1 MAPSQPLEILKQFGI
16 SGAGISLE
24 TLTQGYINDTFRVH
38 TPKGDGFVLQRINPV
53 VFPKPGVLMAN
64 LEVVLPL
71 LRAPGYRGLQL
82 RQNTDGKTF
91 IKDGTG
97 GLWRVFHYIPDSAS
111 FPRAE
116 SPQMAR
122 EAGRIVG
129 FFHMLVSPLPP
140 ETLEAS
146 LPEFHDIRARVTQ
159 LKAAISGAPAERSQK
174 CLGLISQAE
183 ALYDFCG
190 QIPFEALPLRV
201 CHNDTKFS
209 NILFDTLSGKA
220 LCLIDLDT
228 LMPGHLLC
236 DFGDAARG
244 LIATQAEN
252 GKSGKA
258 AGPDLK
264 DFEAFVKGWKE
275 SGLKMQPVE
284 KQWLC
289 HGAVLMPALHGIRAL
304 TDYLSGDRYY
314 KVAYP
319 EQNRDRA
326 RALLHTAQT
335 AQKALGRMQE
345 IAESTWT

>member
-53 VFPKPGVLMAN
+53 VFPKPEVLMAN
-64 LEVVLPL
+64 LEMVLPL
-71 LRAPGYRGLQL
+71 LEGPGYRGLKL
-82 RQNTDGKTF
+82 HPNRKGKTS
-91 IKDGTG
+91 IKDPAG
-97 GLWRVFHYIPDSAS
+97 GLWRVFNYIPDSAS
-111 FPRAE
+111 YTRAE
-116 SPQMAR
+116 TPQMAR
-122 EAGRIVG
+122 EAGRIVAI
-129 FFHMLVSPLPP
+129 FHLLVSPLPP
-140 ETLEAS
+140 EDLQVS
-146 LPEFHDIRARVTQ
+146 LPGFHDIRERITQ
-159 LKAAISGAPAERSQK
+159 LRAAIDGAPAERSEN
-174 CLGLISQAE
+174 CSDLIAQAE
-183 ALYDFCG
+183 ALYAFCR

-201 CHNDTKFS
+201 CHNDTKLS
-209 NILFDTLSGKA
+209 NILFDTQSGKA

-244 LIATQAEN
+244 LIASRTEN

-264 DFEAFVKGWKE
+264 SFEAFVKGWKE

-289 HGAVLMPALHGIRAL
+289 HGVVLMPALHGIRAL
-304 TDYLSGDRYY
+304 ADYLSGDRYY

-326 RALLHTAQT
+326 GALLHSAQT

-345 IAESTWT
+345 IAENTWA